1 MLPQKEERRERGEE
15 RVSAYVLPA
24 FIALNFLL
32 GALKRVPVF
41 DAFIEGAKG
50 ALHLAADIFPY
61 LAAVL
66 IATSLFKAS
75 GIALSLSRTLSP
87 FFDLLGIPSELTE
100 LIVVR
105 PMSGSGSIGLLS
117 DLYATYGADSYP
129 ARAASVIV
137 GSSETVFYVAALYAS
152 GCKLVRYKGA
162 IAISLFATFAGTVL
176 SCLFCR
182 LL

>member
-1 MLPQKEERRERGEE
+1 MS
-15 RVSAYVLPA
+15 VYILPA

-32 GALKRVPVF
+32 GAVKRVPVF
-41 DAFIEGAKG
+41 DSFIEGAKG
-50 ALHLAADIFPY
+50 AISLAADIFPY

-66 IATSLFKAS
+66 IATSLFKES
-75 GIALSLSRTLSP
+75 GLALLLARWLSP
-87 FFDLLGIPSELTE
+87 AFRLLGIPPELTE

-117 DLYATYGADSYP
+117 DLYTTYGADSYP

-152 GCKLVRYKGA
+152 GCKMTKYRGA
-162 IAISLFATFAGTVL
+162 IAISLVATFAGTVI